1 MLLKKIKAVSY
12 VEVVLVLIIIG
23 VVSSMAIPTLKKY
36 TQKQEF
42 AKDAQKAFYTLN
54 EVVDN
59 ATTIQGPIRKIS
71 ADKVFSDFLQPS
83 FKKQTAGTNYTT
95 TKDGMKFVKYTPT
108 TADSEH
114 IYISVDVNG
123 SAKGPNAAGKDI
135 QYFKIKLSDGTVLP
149 EGDTKILYENNWTY
163 PDELW
168 NR

>member
-1 MLLKKIKAVSY
+1 MLLKKLKAVSY
-12 VEVVLVLIIIG
+12 VEVILVLTIIG
-23 VVSSMAIPTLKKY
+23 IVSSMAIPTMKKY

-42 AKDAQKAFYTLN
+42 AKDAQKAYYVLN

-59 ATTIQGPIRKIS
+59 ATMTKGPIRKIS
-71 ADKVFSDFLQPS
+71 ADKVFSDFLKPS
-83 FKKQTAGTNYTT
+83 FKVNSSGTDYVI
-95 TKDGMKFVKYTPT
+95 TKDNMKFSKYAPA

-135 QYFKIKLSDGTVLP
+135 QYFKIKLSDGTIFP

-168 NR
+168 NK

>member
-59 ATTIQGPIRKIS
+59 ATMIKGPIRKIS

-149 EGDTKILYENNWTY
+149 DDVTEILYQNNWIY